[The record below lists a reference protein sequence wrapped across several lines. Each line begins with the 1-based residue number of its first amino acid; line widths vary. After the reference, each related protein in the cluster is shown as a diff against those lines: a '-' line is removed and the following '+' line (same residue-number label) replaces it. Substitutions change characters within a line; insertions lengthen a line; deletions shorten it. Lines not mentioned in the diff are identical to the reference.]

1 MYTCTCIHTHIQEF
15 EAARKRSEGVL
26 EAFSVDQLYLQED
39 EWPGIF
45 LFFIENIFFPSHFLC
60 PLNISSSASTY
71 FNLSSSPSIFVLA
84 PWACVL

>member
-45 LFFIENIFFPSHFLC
+45 LFLLKIYICIFFFEEPR
-60 PLNISSSASTY
+60 STRGVFRRPALPPRGRVAWY
-71 FNLSSSPSIFVLA
+71 FSFFY
-84 PWACVL
+84 